1 MRDDASGGDEFAEY
15 DARRRPRDPP
25 DTPAIWIDED
35 AWVEAKLPRRPWVA
49 RGYALRGAVTI
60 VAGPPSA
67 LKSSLMLAWGCAVAL
82 GQQQGRFI
90 PTAAEAAVI
99 YNVED
104 DATEQRRRLS
114 AVLRQFDATPA
125 AIAGKLVRVGPSGIG
140 TLFARDPE
148 TGDVLPTPAMT
159 RLRALIAKRLP
170 AILVADPFAE
180 LHDAEENDNTAIRRI
195 IAEFRAL
202 AVEFNVAVIL
212 VHHTRKGIVTPG
224 DPDAARGASSI
235 IGAGRI
241 VLTLTP
247 MSEQDAER
255 FGLSTDRKNCS
266 RYVRLDDAKQNYSSI
281 GEAVWYEKIPYD
293 LDNGE
298 TVPAAVPWQPP
309 DLWEGVSTSIAN
321 AILDEL
327 DAGLD
332 GGKRL
337 YSDHP
342 RATDR
347 AAADVVLRYVSR
359 LNRAQA
365 REIIKTWIKNGV
377 LYRES
382 YDDEVERKQRQ
393 GLRVNRLKRPGP
405 RAP

>member
-1 MRDDASGGDEFAEY
+1 MRDDARGGDVFAEY
-15 DARRRPRDPP
+15 DANRPNDQPG
-25 DTPAIWIDED
+25 TLAIWIDED
-35 AWVEAKLPRRPWVA
+35 AWVEAELPPRPWVA
-49 RGYALRGAVTI
+49 PGYALRGAVTI

-82 GQQQGRFI
+82 GQRHGRFI
-90 PTAAEAAVI
+90 PNAAEAAVI

-114 AVLRQFDATPA
+114 AALRQFDATPD

-140 TLFARDPE
+140 TLFARDPD

-180 LHDAEENDNTAIRRI
+180 LHDAEENDNTMVRRI
-195 IAEFRAL
+195 VAEFRAL

-241 VLTLTP
+241 VLTLTS
-247 MSEQDAER
+247 MSEQDAEG
-255 FGLSTDRKNCS
+255 FGLSTDRRSCS

-281 GEAVWYEKIPYD
+281 SEAVWYEKIPYD

-298 TVPAAVPWQPP
+298 SVPAAVPWKAP
-309 DLWEGVSTSIAN
+309 DMWEGVSTSIAN

-332 GGKRL
+332 GGKRF
-337 YSDHP
+337 YTDHP
-342 RATDR
+342 KATDR
-347 AAADVVLRYVSR
+347 AAADVVLRYLTE

-365 REIIKTWIKNGV
+365 RGIIKAWLKTGV
-377 LYRES
+377 LRRKNY
-382 YDDEVERKQRQ
+382 YDEVERKERV
-393 GLRVNRLKRPGP
+393 GLRVNPLKRPGP
-405 RAP
+405 RAS

>member
-1 MRDDASGGDEFAEY
+1 MRDDAPGGDMFAEY
-15 DARRRPRDPP
+15 DAHRPNDPP
-25 DTPAIWIDED
+25 GTLAIWIDED
-35 AWVEAKLPRRPWVA
+35 AWVEAELPPRPWVA
-49 RGYALRGAVTI
+49 PGYALRGAVTI
-60 VAGPPSA
+60 IAGPPSA

-82 GQQQGRFI
+82 GQRHGRFI

-114 AVLRQFDATPA
+114 AALRQFDATPA
-125 AIAGKLVRVGPSGIG
+125 AIVGKLVRVGPSGIG

-148 TGDVLPTPAMT
+148 TDDVLPTPAMT
-159 RLRALIAKRLP
+159 RLRALIAKRSP

-180 LHDAEENDNTAIRRI
+180 LHDAEENDNTMVRRI
-195 IAEFRAL
+195 VAGFRAL

-241 VLTLTP
+241 VLTLTS
-247 MSEQDAER
+247 MSEQDAES
-255 FGLSTDRKNCS
+255 FGLSTDRKRCS

-327 DAGLD
+327 DAGL
-332 GGKRL
+332 GGGTRF
-337 YSDHP
+337 YTDHP
-342 RATDR
+342 KATDR
-347 AAADVVLRYVSR
+347 AAADVVLRYVSEC
-359 LNRAQA
+359 NQTQA
-365 REIIKTWIKNGV
+365 REIIKTWIKKGV
-377 LYRES
+377 LRRES
-382 YDDEVERKQRQ
+382 YFDEEKRKDRQ
-393 GLRVNRLKRPGP
+393 GLRVNPLKRPGP
-405 RAP
+405 RAS